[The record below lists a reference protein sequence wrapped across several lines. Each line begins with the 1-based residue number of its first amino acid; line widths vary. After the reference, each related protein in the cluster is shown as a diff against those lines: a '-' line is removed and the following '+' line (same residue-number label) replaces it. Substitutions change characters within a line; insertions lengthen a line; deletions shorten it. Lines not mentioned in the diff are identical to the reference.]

1 MAGRGGGGPR
11 RGGRGTG
18 WAVCGTSH
26 ARKRRRRPG
35 RGWTPPVTSRRPDDV
50 VRRGGSRGAQMTAT
64 ELPPGRLA
72 RMGGGIVGALVLV
85 EFTSGVLQGYYTPL
99 LTDVARHLGV
109 SDADVN
115 WLEAGQLMLSAIA
128 VPVLAKLGD
137 LYGHRRMLLVA
148 AALTA
153 VGSLLLPV
161 VTSFPLFLAAW
172 AVQGLYSAWLPL
184 EVALLHNRS
193 RRLADP

>member
-1 MAGRGGGGPR
+1 MVSTLRNFRATERGRAKRPR
-11 RGGRGTG
+11 VTGTARGTG
-18 WAVCGTSH
+18 RIA
-26 ARKRRRRPG
+26 AI
-35 RGWTPPVTSRRPDDV
+35 
-50 VRRGGSRGAQMTAT
+50 
-64 ELPPGRLA
+64 
-72 RMGGGIVGALVLV
+72 GGGLVGYLVFV

-161 VTSFPLFLAAW
+161 VTSFPLFL
-172 AVQGLYSAWLPL
+172 
-184 EVALLHNRS
+184 
-193 RRLADP
+193 